1 MLKFCNYCA
10 ASLDEQGFCTNQECA
25 DYKRKLIV
33 EAEKNAQEE
42 KAKSTANPN
51 NDKG

>member
-1 MLKFCNYCA
+1 MLKFCTFCGRK
-10 ASLDEQGFCTNQECA
+10 LDTEGFCTNLKCA

-33 EAEKNAQEE
+33 EAEKKAITA

-51 NDKG
+51 NNKG

>member
-10 ASLDEQGFCTNQECA
+10 ASLDEQGFCTNYECA

-33 EAEKNAQEE
+33 EAEKKAIAEN
-42 KAKSTANPN
+42 AKSTQKPSGNKA
-51 NDKG
+51 